1 MRYFCF
7 LLSVFMVSLVNADT
21 PKYNDIDQAIARG
34 DLADVTLQITRYP
47 ERINQ
52 GGHPKLTPLHQA
64 ILRKKED
71 IAIAL
76 IKAGADVNQA
86 NSNDATPLFIAAC
99 IAHESCV
106 ALLIHAGADIRKACK
121 NGYTPMKVATDN
133 KREKVATLLKFYERV

>member
-7 LLSVFMVSLVNADT
+7 LLSVFMVSLVKADT

-76 IKAGADVNQA
+76 IKAGADVN
-86 NSNDATPLFIAAC
+86 
-99 IAHESCV
+99 
-106 ALLIHAGADIRKACK
+106 
-121 NGYTPMKVATDN
+121 
-133 KREKVATLLKFYERV
+133 